1 MVVSERDPRDELS
14 YQIFNITL
22 YPIPF
27 IWSKTVYLLEMQAS
41 GIYAPPSSDWIRT
54 DDWVDYR
61 EIVADI
67 LGSTARRHD
76 RESSF
81 RRVALEYWLGMSGV
95 QS

>member
-1 MVVSERDPRDELS
+1 MVISERDLRDGLG

-27 IWSKTVYLLEMQAS
+27 IWGKTVNLLEVQAS
-41 GIYAPPSSDWIRT
+41 GIYAPPPSDWVRT

-67 LGSTARRHD
+67 LGSTAGGHD
-76 RESSF
+76 RESSV

>member
-1 MVVSERDPRDELS
+1 MIVSERDLRDGLS

-22 YPIPF
+22 YPIPL
-27 IWSKTVYLLEMQAS
+27 IWGKTVYLLEMQAS

-54 DDWVDYR
+54 DDWMDYR
-61 EIVADI
+61 EVVADI
-67 LGSTARRHD
+67 LGSTAGGHD
-76 RESSF
+76 RESSV